1 MKKVV
6 VITIFF
12 ALLTGDL
19 LSQSKGIK
27 TITEDELRYH
37 LDFLGTKEFRGRETP
52 SPELDIASVYI
63 SNWAK
68 YNGLNPLMK
77 DGSFYQNVPLNVV
90 SVSQPGTKLTIVK
103 DGIETVWHFGKSFGS
118 NFTTNGS
125 YSGSVI
131 FAGSNIEELKDVDL
145 RGKVIVVID
154 DDRFSTN
161 GSEPNPWLSTRLAPT
176 SRFLRER
183 GASALLAIASP
194 EKQARIATPSD
205 FYDYI
210 PVGRLDTTYQ
220 TQITTTASTTTA
232 STSSASASSS
242 QRPPMPFAMAEI
254 NHTLASVLLGISENE
269 VKAFFADQRAGKTL
283 KTKEYRNSFVRLDV
297 VVNSYKDSA
306 RNVLAVI
313 EGSDPVLKN
322 EYVVVSSHYDGRGID
337 DGEIIPGADDNMSGV
352 VAMFEIGQA
361 LMVEKPKRSVIF
373 AWFCGEEQMLHGSH
387 YFVNNCP
394 VPVEKISAC
403 INLDMLT
410 RNHTDSLYLICS
422 DNVSSELDK
431 AIVKANNTQ
440 GIRFGFDYIYS
451 DFSHEQRLYTRS
463 DHYPFMRF
471 GIPAVW
477 IFTGLTNDYHTYRDA
492 LEFVDYAKFFKAT
505 KLTYLTIMEVGNAK
519 ELLKLDVNSAVTSRG
534 AHNLNEASL
543 YQRR

>member
-52 SPELDIASVYI
+52 SPELGIASVYI

-68 YNGLNPLMK
+68 YNGLKPLME

-90 SVSQPGTKLTIVK
+90 SVSKPGTKLTVVK

-118 NFTTNGS
+118 NFTANGS
-125 YSGSVI
+125 YSGSVV
-131 FAGSNIEELKDVDL
+131 FAGSNIEELMDTDL

-154 DDRFSTN
+154 DDRFSTD
-161 GSEPNPWLSTRLAPT
+161 GSEPSPWLSTRLAPM
-176 SRFLRER
+176 SRFFRER

-220 TQITTTASTTTA
+220 SQITTTASTTTA
-232 STSSASASSS
+232 STSSTSASSS
-242 QRPPMPFAMAEI
+242 QRSPMPFAMAEI
-254 NHTLASVLLGISENE
+254 NHTLASVMLGISENE
-269 VKAFFADQRAGKTL
+269 VKTLFADQRAGKTL
-283 KTKEYRNSFVRLDV
+283 KAKEYRNSFVRLDV

-313 EGSDPVLKN
+313 EGSDPILKN

-373 AWFCGEEQMLHGSH
+373 AWFCGEEQMLHGSQ

-410 RNHTDSLYLICS
+410 RNHTDSLFLICS
-422 DNVSSELDK
+422 DNISSELDK
-431 AIVKANNTQ
+431 SIVKANNTQ
-440 GIRFGFDYIYS
+440 GVRLGFDYIYS
-451 DFSHEQRLYTRS
+451 DINHELRLYTRS

-477 IFTGLTNDYHTYRDA
+477 LFCGLTNDYHTYRDA
-492 LEFVDYAKFFKAT
+492 IELVDYAKFLKVT
-505 KLTYLTIMEVGNAK
+505 KLAYLTIMDVGNTK
-519 ELLKLDVNSAVTSRG
+519 ELLKLDVNPAVTSRG
-534 AHNLNEASL
+534 AHNLKEASL